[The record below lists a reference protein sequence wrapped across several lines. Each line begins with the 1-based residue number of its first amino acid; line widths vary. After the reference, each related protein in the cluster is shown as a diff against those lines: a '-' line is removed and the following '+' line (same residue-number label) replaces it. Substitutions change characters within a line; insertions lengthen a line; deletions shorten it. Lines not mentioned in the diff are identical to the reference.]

1 MSLLITAEQGIGD
14 QIMFASVIPALAQT
28 CERVRGR
35 LIVEVEPRLVALF
48 ARSFSNVSVHAAKLH
63 MRGGQTF
70 ATYDWLKEC
79 GGADAAIAIGSL
91 PRLMRQEL
99 SDFPAPHVYLKPDET
114 ERTQWSAWL
123 RQQSAGPFVGLC
135 WRSGSLGG
143 LRNLQ
148 YAPLASWADF
158 LRRAPGVAVSLQYD
172 VQPEEIEALQHM
184 SGRTILVP
192 PNLDQKQETDRT
204 TAMVAALD
212 AVVSAPTS
220 VSWMSAAAGVPTL
233 KILYHKSW
241 TSFGRGYEP
250 FAPAAHCIMP
260 AKNGDWDDAFAR
272 AASALSA
279 LLPPRP

>member
-1 MSLLITAEQGIGD
+1 
-14 QIMFASVIPALAQT
+14 
-28 CERVRGR
+28 
-35 LIVEVEPRLVALF
+35 
-48 ARSFSNVSVHAAKLH
+48 
-63 MRGGQTF
+63 
-70 ATYDWLKEC
+70 
-79 GGADAAIAIGSL
+79 
-91 PRLMRQEL
+91 
-99 SDFPAPHVYLKPDET
+99 
-114 ERTQWSAWL
+114 
-123 RQQSAGPFVGLC
+123 
-135 WRSGSLGG
+135 

-192 PNLDQKQETDRT
+192 PRLDQKQEIDRT
-204 TAMVAALD
+204 TAMIAALD

-220 VSWMSAAAGVPTL
+220 VSWMSAAAGVPNL